1 MYSVQFHGELSDD
14 CDGLFEDKSDFNLQ
28 ISFDSSHP
36 TNSSGFPGQKSAQFM
51 TTLSSVNALVDSEDL
66 HFDVLVFGAT
76 NLARWRCHMPR
87 SAVVPNDSHYLL
99 FQRHAVECGCLYF
112 WPQQA

>member
-1 MYSVQFHGELSDD
+1 MTVTAYLKINQTLIYKSVLTLHTP
-14 CDGLFEDKSDFNLQ
+14 Q
-28 ISFDSSHP
+28 IVLAV
-36 TNSSGFPGQKSAQFM
+36 PGQKSAQFM

-76 NLARWRCHMPR
+76 NLARWRCHMPS

-112 WPQQA
+112 WPQQLPDIRF

>member
-1 MYSVQFHGELSDD
+1 MTVTAYLKINQTLIYKSVLTLHTP
-14 CDGLFEDKSDFNLQ
+14 Q
-28 ISFDSSHP
+28 IVLA
-36 TNSSGFPGQKSAQFM
+36 FPGQKSAQFM

-76 NLARWRCHMPR
+76 NLARWRCHMPS

-112 WPQQA
+112 WPQQLPDIRF

>member
-36 TNSSGFPGQKSAQFM
+36 TNSSGFPGQKSTQLSM
-51 TTLSSVNALVDSEDL
+51 TARGYST
-66 HFDVLVFGAT
+66 VLPLYKGA
-76 NLARWRCHMPR
+76 
-87 SAVVPNDSHYLL
+87 
-99 FQRHAVECGCLYF
+99 YF
-112 WPQQA
+112 